1 MRSRSSALIVTLIL
15 VNVVLLLTFL
25 DRVGQE
31 NMAQAQ
37 AVQRR
42 PGDFLMIPMQT
53 GTGTAGIV
61 VVLDAT
67 NHELSAVA
75 FDEAQRR
82 ISAMPRIDLN
92 QVFAAG
98 AAAQPQ
104 TGTRRTR

>member
-1 MRSRSSALIVTLIL
+1 MKSRSASLIVVLIL
-15 VNVVLLLTFL
+15 VNAMLLLTFL
-25 DRVGQE
+25 ARIGQE
-31 NMAQAQ
+31 NTAQAQ

-82 ISAMPRIDLN
+82 IAAMPRIDLN
-92 QVFAAG
+92 QVFAQ
-98 AAAQPQ
+98 AAAQPP